1 MAPCRDRSAAAT
13 PTPVLSA
20 STVRIEIPTRS
31 SSTRLPETG
40 PDGRNLKVP
49 GCFGHAGRAHALLGN
64 IAEARAE
71 IARLEGLGLQG
82 FGVAYDLALIHVA
95 LKEPDAAITALE
107 RAVSD
112 RSQMMG
118 YMNVDPGLEPVLG
131 DPRVREISRRIG
143 FD

>member
-1 MAPCRDRSAAAT
+1 VETAPEADLARSFLAWTLLARGEPAAA
-13 PTPVLSA
+13 LQL
-20 STVRIEIPTRS
+20 I
-31 SSTRLPETG
+31 
-40 PDGRNLKVP
+40 DGRNLKVP

-64 IAEARAE
+64 IAEACAE
-71 IARLEGLGLQG
+71 IARLEGLALQG

-107 RAVSD
+107 RAVSG

-118 YMNVDPGLEPVLG
+118 YMNVDPGLEPVLA
-131 DPRVREISRRIG
+131 DARVREISRRIG